1 MFNCWLGLLLAV
13 TNFVQYDT
21 LLVNLYFCCMR
32 LSLTIALRY
41 LFGKKSTQAIQLIT
55 WISITGMA
63 IGTAALLLILS
74 VFNGFDSLLSGMLS
88 HFNPD
93 VKITLKEG
101 KFVSSDS
108 IDLVS
113 IKKIPG
119 IGEISLTIEETAFFD
134 YKGSQ
139 EVGILK
145 GVDDNFVRVT
155 QLDSSLIAGEIRKDT
170 QTIYAWCGS
179 GMSTKLSV
187 NPYEMFTQVT
197 AYMPNVRQ
205 RGIMAREFSTLS
217 MVPTAV
223 FSVSSD
229 VDMQYIL
236 SDFGAVNALLGLEKH
251 LSAIEIR
258 LEPDAKEEEVIRKLS
273 SIMGKRFSI
282 QNRYQQDEHFLR
294 IMNIEKWISYLI
306 ACLTLMII
314 AFNLVGSLWMIVL
327 EKKRDI
333 SILQAMGLP
342 KEAVRRIFLLVGL
355 LVSALGMCIGY
366 ILATGL
372 YFAQKNY
379 GLIAVPDSF
388 LTSSYPIEMRA
399 IDFLTVTL
407 TVFVIGVLASVIPS
421 RRAGLVTA
429 HVHQE

>member
-1 MFNCWLGLLLAV
+1 
-13 TNFVQYDT
+13 
-21 LLVNLYFCCMR
+21 MR

-205 RGIMAREFSTLS
+205 
-217 MVPTAV
+217 
-223 FSVSSD
+223 VSSD